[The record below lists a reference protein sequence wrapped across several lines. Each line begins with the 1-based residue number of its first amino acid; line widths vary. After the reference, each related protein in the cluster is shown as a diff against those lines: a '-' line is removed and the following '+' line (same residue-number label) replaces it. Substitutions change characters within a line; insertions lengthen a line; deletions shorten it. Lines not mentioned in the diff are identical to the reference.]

1 MKFTIVVVMLAIA
14 FAVDAS
20 AIGWSVHHHP
30 QLSVWGGHH
39 NDWHGDDWHSG
50 HAHHGDWHHGG
61 WDDGHWSHGHAH
73 THGISL
79 AQGGGWDHH
88 HGPVHAHHD
97 NHHHDHHHHHGHYVA
112 KTLGAVHTA
121 PLPGHVDSVKS
132 INVASAP
139 GTH

>member
-1 MKFTIVVVMLAIA
+1 MLAMA

-20 AIGWSVHHHP
+20 AIGWSAHHHP
-30 QLSVWGGHH
+30 ELSVWGNGLWGGHH

-88 HGPVHAHHD
+88 HHGPVHAHHD
-97 NHHHDHHHHHGHYVA
+97 HHHHGHDGHYVA
-112 KTLGAVHTA
+112 KTRGAVHTA
-121 PLPGHVDSVKS
+121 PLPGHIASVKS
-132 INVASAP
+132 INVAAP
-139 GTH
+139 PAGH